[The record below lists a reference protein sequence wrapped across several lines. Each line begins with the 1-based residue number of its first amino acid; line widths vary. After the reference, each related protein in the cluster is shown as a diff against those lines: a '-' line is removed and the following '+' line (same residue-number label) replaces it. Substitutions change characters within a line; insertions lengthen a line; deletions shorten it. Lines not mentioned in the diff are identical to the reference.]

1 MLTARMARR
10 TLAAGVTTR
19 ASHTTTIGAV
29 VVATTLGAW
38 PIRRVATR
46 DVALAIRA
54 CIVAYRSRSTGRL
67 RWRRAW
73 KMRAIWSTRTMA
85 PLLTL
90 TSRRAHRKSAPW
102 TIAIWPSPPAR
113 SDSGPSCLLK
123 NRTEFLFCLV

>member
-1 MLTARMARR
+1 MARR

-54 CIVAYRSRSTGRL
+54 
-67 RWRRAW
+67 
-73 KMRAIWSTRTMA
+73 
-85 PLLTL
+85 
-90 TSRRAHRKSAPW
+90 
-102 TIAIWPSPPAR
+102 
-113 SDSGPSCLLK
+113 
-123 NRTEFLFCLV
+123 